1 MPAGTPYTWAV
12 AARDIRIRKTTLAA
26 SGERDDEMT
35 LTPGQRVEIVWQLTR
50 DAWTFKDGRWDE
62 PRLLRDVGRV
72 IRRGR

>member
-1 MPAGTPYTWAV
+1 V
-12 AARDIRIRKTTLAA
+12 AARDIRVRKTTLAA
-26 SGERDDEMT
+26 AGERDDEMG

-62 PRLLRDVGRV
+62 PRVRRDVGRV